1 MKFAGKDILSTEGV
15 KLSGAVVCSATV
27 NGSTLWRHPDQP
39 GAEGAT
45 YEFLVWIS
53 QVKGQR
59 RYYASILYLPETDAK
74 RISFWC
80 SLFLFPVWNI
90 HKSYILLCLKRYLSA
105 QRIFRSS
112 ANKPVRHTARFYFH
126 EWFQSLLSFRN
137 AFLTH
142 SVAWHQKDICGQK
155 SVVTKNI
162 CCSKE

>member
-45 YEFLVWIS
+45 YEFLVRIS

-74 RISFWC
+74 KDFFLVQ
-80 SLFLFPVWNI
+80 SLFI
-90 HKSYILLCLKRYLSA
+90 RSIEYSQSYILSCFERYLSA
-105 QRIFRSS
+105 QRIFRFSG
-112 ANKPVRHTARFYFH
+112 
-126 EWFQSLLSFRN
+126 E
-137 AFLTH
+137 
-142 SVAWHQKDICGQK
+142 
-155 SVVTKNI
+155 
-162 CCSKE
+162 